1 MSNVKTEIRP
11 ADRVNTVTEYYFSV
25 KLRQI
30 AAMNAAGADVV
41 SLGIGGPDRPPRDA
55 VIDTLT
61 STARLA
67 NVHGYQSYTGLP
79 ELRAAYAGWYS
90 RYYGVTLDADKE
102 ILPLIGS
109 KEGILHTTMA
119 MVNPGDNVL
128 VPNPGYPT
136 YTSVSRLCGAE
147 VRYYDLTEAGDWEP
161 DFERLEALVDE
172 RTRLM
177 WVNYPHMPTGRVAS
191 MELFERIIRFARRH
205 QIVVVNDN
213 PYSFILNDKPLSLL
227 AVEGAKDVVLEMNS
241 LSKAHNMAGWRMG
254 MIAGNEQFISWVLRV
269 KSNVDSGQFRPMMLA
284 AVEALSAGDD
294 WYRELNGEYEARRA
308 IAEQIM
314 LALGCTFDKRQ
325 RGLFLWGRVPE
336 GMTGDGLADAVL
348 EQAHVFIVP
357 GRIFGSNGDNY
368 VRLSLCATRE
378 RLAEALQRIKAH
390 SPFI

>member
-227 AVEGAKDVVLEMNS
+227 AVEGAKDVALEMNS

-294 WYRELNGEYEARRA
+294 WYKELNGEYEARRA

-336 GMTGDGLADAVL
+336 GMTGDCLADAVL
-348 EQAHVFIVP
+348 EKAHVFIVP
-357 GRIFGSNGDNY
+357 GRIFGSNGEQY

-378 RLAEALQRIKAH
+378 RLSEALQRIKAH

>member
-227 AVEGAKDVVLEMNS
+227 AVEGAKDVALEMNS

-254 MIAGNEQFISWVLRV
+254 MIAGNEQFISWILRV

-348 EQAHVFIVP
+348 KQAHVFIVP

-378 RLAEALQRIKAH
+378 RLSEALRRIKAH